1 MARIVL
7 VDDHPVFRQGLES
20 LIDLSGEH
28 ELVASLEDK
37 DTLSHTIETTKA
49 DLVVLDL
56 SLKSGMSFDEIARLK
71 RSHPALLV
79 LVLSM
84 HDEPEFITRALES
97 GADGYALKQ
106 DAFEDLDFAIRSVL
120 RGGRFVSP
128 TILAYQEVH
137 AAAPSDTDVPD
148 RQREILVCLERGLS
162 NKQIASEL
170 GIALPTVKNHLT
182 VLFKKYQVQNRTM
195 LARKIPEILRN

>member
-20 LIDLSGEH
+20 LIHLSGEH
-28 ELVASLEDK
+28 ELVASLEDRE
-37 DTLSHTIETTKA
+37 TLSQIVESVQA

-56 SLKSGMSFDEIARLK
+56 SLKSGMTFDEISRLK

-84 HDEPEFITRALES
+84 HDEPEYVTRALES

-128 TILAYQEVH
+128 TILAGQDLP
-137 AAAPSDTDVPD
+137 AAVSDHPEVPD
-148 RQREILVCLERGLS
+148 RQREILERVERGLS

-182 VLFKKYQVQNRTM
+182 VLFRKYQVQNRTM
-195 LARKIPEILRN
+195 LARKIPEILQD